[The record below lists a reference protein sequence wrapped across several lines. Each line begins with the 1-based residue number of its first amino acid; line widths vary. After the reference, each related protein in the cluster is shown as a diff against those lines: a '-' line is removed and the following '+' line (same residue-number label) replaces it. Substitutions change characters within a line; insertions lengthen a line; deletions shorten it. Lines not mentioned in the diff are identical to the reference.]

1 MSSDNTVKNDSFIN
15 EDSACRN
22 VLVFHKLTGSLSFG
36 STNYS
41 PKRMCRL
48 LGSLTDNGYQFVS
61 VSELMSHN
69 DSSKIAIT
77 FDDGYAHLA
86 AALPPLIDR
95 YKIKPTIFMP
105 TSYVGKNNSWDY
117 SSLFKSEPHLSR
129 QQIEYLSE
137 IGVDFGSHGHRHVG
151 LSSLDDKALDSELSE
166 SKNILEEITRKPV
179 ETMSFP
185 FGKTNSRVLAAAQKA
200 GYKSSFTMSF
210 PDNSDLNLAMGRVPV
225 YFFDS
230 PDSVM
235 QKLGHTGLYPFH
247 KALCRSATALSVG
260 TVLLN
265 KFLGRP

>member
-1 MSSDNTVKNDSFIN
+1 MSSDNLFKNDSFMK
-15 EDSACRN
+15 ESSACRN
-22 VLVFHKLTGSLSFG
+22 VLVFHKLTESVSFG

-41 PKRMCRL
+41 PKRMCKL
-48 LGSLTDNGYQFVS
+48 LESLTDNGYQFVS
-61 VSELMSHN
+61 VGELMSNN

-95 YKIKPTIFMP
+95 FKIRPTIFVP
-105 TSYVGKNNSWDY
+105 TSYVGKSNSWDY
-117 SSLFKSEPHLSR
+117 SSFFKSEPHLSR

-137 IGVDFGSHGHRHVG
+137 IGVDFGSHGHRHLR
-151 LSSLDDKALDSELSE
+151 LSTLDDKALDSELSE
-166 SKNILEEITRKPV
+166 SKHILEEITGKAV

-185 FGKTNSRVLAAAQKA
+185 FGKTNPKVLTAATKA
-200 GYKSSFTMSF
+200 GFKFSFTMSF
-210 PDNSDLNLAMGRVPV
+210 PDKSNRKTALGRIPV

-235 QKLGHTGLYPFH
+235 QKLGRTGLYPFH
-247 KALCRSATALSVG
+247 KALCRSATAMSIG
-260 TVLLN
+260 TILLN

>member
-1 MSSDNTVKNDSFIN
+1 MSSDNLFKNDSFIKEN
-15 EDSACRN
+15 GAYRN
-22 VLVFHKLTGSLSFG
+22 VLVFHKLTDSVSFG

-41 PKRMCRL
+41 PERMCQL
-48 LGSLTDNGYQFVS
+48 LTSLTDNGYQFVS
-61 VSELMSHN
+61 VSELMSKN

-95 YKIKPTIFMP
+95 FKIRPTIFVP
-105 TSYVGKNNSWDY
+105 TSYVGKTNSWDY
-117 SSLFKSEPHLSR
+117 SSFFKSEPHLSR

-137 IGVDFGSHGHRHVG
+137 IGVDFGSHGHRHVR
-151 LSSLDDKALDSELSE
+151 LSALDNNELESELSE
-166 SKNILEEITRKPV
+166 SKNILAEITGKPV

-185 FGKTNSRVLAAAQKA
+185 FGKTNQRVLTATEKA
-200 GYKSSFTMSF
+200 GYKTSFTMSF
-210 PDNSDLNLAMGRVPV
+210 PDNSDSNLAMGRVPV
-225 YFFDS
+225 YFFDG
-230 PDSVM
+230 PDSVI
-235 QKLGHTGLYPFH
+235 QKLGHTGMYSFH

>member
-1 MSSDNTVKNDSFIN
+1 MSSDNIVKNDSFVK

-22 VLVFHKLTGSLSFG
+22 VLVFHKLTDSVSFG

-41 PKRMCRL
+41 PKRMCKL
-48 LGSLTDNGYQFVS
+48 LSSLTDNGYQFVS
-61 VSELMSHN
+61 ISELMSNN
-69 DSSKIAIT
+69 DNRNIAIT

-95 YKIKPTIFMP
+95 FKIRPTIFVP

-117 SSLFKSEPHLSR
+117 SSFFKSEPHLSR

-137 IGVDFGSHGHRHVG
+137 IGVDFGSHGHRHLR
-151 LSSLDDKALDSELSE
+151 LSSLNNIELE
-166 SKNILEEITRKPV
+166 TELKQSKEQLEEIIKKPV
-179 ETMSFP
+179 DTMSFP
-185 FGKTNSRVLAAAQKA
+185 FGKTNAEVLAAATKA
-200 GYKSSFTMSF
+200 GYRFSFTMAF
-210 PDNSDLNLAMGRVPV
+210 PDMSDRNTALGRIPV
-225 YFFDS
+225 YFFDN

-235 QKLGHTGLYPFH
+235 QKLGRTGLYPFH
-247 KALCRSATALSVG
+247 KALCRSATAMSVG